1 MLEAGGS
8 GATACGAG
16 TGAAG
21 EAREAAA
28 VSVLGAP
35 TTADGAGAGG
45 AGVDA
50 VEAGGVDSGA
60 DMTGG
65 LAGGDA
71 TGGPVLGTEAATS
84 WEPAGGR
91 AASDAGATGVRG
103 WLAPGMIS
111 VRPTWTW

>member
-1 MLEAGGS
+1 LLEAGGS

-16 TGAAG
+16 AGAAG

-28 VSVLGAP
+28 VSVLCAP
-35 TTADGAGAGG
+35 TTADGAGA
-45 AGVDA
+45 DA
-50 VEAGGVDSGA
+50 VEEDGNDSGA

-71 TGGPVLGTEAATS
+71 TGGPVLGTEAAAS
-84 WEPAGGR
+84 WESAGGR
-91 AASDAGATGVRG
+91 AASDAGVTGARG